1 MIAID
6 ILLVVT
12 GGAALI
18 LGLAGCLLPI
28 LPGPPLA
35 LAGLLLAYFSS
46 FCTISAETLI
56 YSTIAVTIVTVIDFI
71 LPLWLTKKTGGTKY
85 GVWGATAGLI
95 AGLFLGP
102 FGVVIGPLAGAFI
115 GEMIHDRKDP
125 DKAVK
130 AAAGSFLG
138 FLAGTGMKLV
148 TVGALIWIFISSM
161 M

>member
-1 MIAID
+1 MIID
-6 ILLVVT
+6 VLLAVIA
-12 GGAALI
+12 GLALI
-18 LGLAGCLLPI
+18 AGFVGCLLPI

-35 LAGLLLAYFSS
+35 LAGLLIAYFSS
-46 FCTISAETLI
+46 FCTISSETMI
-56 YSTIAVTIVTVIDFI
+56 YSTIAVTVVTVIDFI

-85 GVWGATAGLI
+85 GVWGATIGLI

-102 FGVVIGPLAGAFI
+102 FGVIIGPFAGAFI
-115 GEMIHDRKDP
+115 GEMIHDRNDP

-138 FLAGTGMKLV
+138 FLLGTGMKLV

-161 M
+161 I